1 MRTNKCFRK
10 DINMNNDFDFNYED
24 VFSSVELADKAISF
38 AETQLCNASLSC
50 DNPEAYNVLINS
62 SIRKLSLLDPSPDSV
77 FRAASRELKYI
88 TKLVRQFPVTI
99 ITLYSAI
106 LLYNSKRVLLRG
118 PDCVLESDT
127 PSVEVEETLSAG
139 EQKIVLGV
147 NKNAI
152 YFSDMLAT
160 MSNAIS
166 FPGWES
172 DESFYTQVS
181 NAMNQSRIFCGKNAK
196 KLIKAT
202 TSPEDIDFYKNSGA
216 LLDASQIA
224 AMLIVDVLR
233 RFGCDLSYDRSV
245 NNFSLS
251 QSAYNSYAL
260 LLDTYLKNI
269 LYNAKIICN
278 AVLITM

>member
-1 MRTNKCFRK
+1 MNKCFRK
-10 DINMNNDFDFNYED
+10 DIIMNNEFDFNYED
-24 VFSSVELADKAISF
+24 VLPSVELADKAISF

-50 DNPEAYNVLINS
+50 DNPEVYNVLLNS
-62 SIRKLSLLDPSPDSV
+62 SIHKLSLLDPSPDSV
-77 FRAASRELKYI
+77 FRVASRELKYI

-106 LLYNSKRVLLRG
+106 LLTNEKRVLLKG
-118 PDCVLESDT
+118 TDCVLEIDT
-127 PSVEVEETLSAG
+127 PSVEVEEKLSAG
-139 EQKIVLGV
+139 EQKVVLGV
-147 NKNAI
+147 NKRAI
-152 YFSDMLAT
+152 YFLDLLAT
-160 MSNAIS
+160 MSNAVS

-181 NAMNQSRIFCGKNAK
+181 NAMNQSRLFCGKNAEK
-196 KLIKAT
+196 FIKAT
-202 TSPEDIDFYKNSGA
+202 TSPEKINFYKNSGA

-224 AMLIVDVLR
+224 AMLVVAVLR

-260 LLDTYLKNI
+260 LLDSYLRNI
-269 LYNAKIICN
+269 LYNAQIICN
-278 AVLITM
+278 AVLFTM

>member
-1 MRTNKCFRK
+1 MNKCFRK

-24 VFSSVELADKAISF
+24 VLPSVELSDKAISF

-50 DNPEAYNVLINS
+50 DNPEAYNVLLNS

-77 FRAASRELKYI
+77 FKVASRELKYI

-106 LLYNSKRVLLRG
+106 LLCNEKRVLLKG
-118 PDCVLESDT
+118 PDCILESDT
-127 PSVEVEETLSAG
+127 PSTEVEETLLAG
-139 EQKIVLGV
+139 EQKVVLGV
-147 NKNAI
+147 NKRAI
-152 YFSDMLAT
+152 YFLDLLAT
-160 MSNAIS
+160 MSSAVS

-181 NAMNQSRIFCGKNAK
+181 NAMNHSRIFCGKNAE

-202 TSPEDIDFYKNSGA
+202 TSPEKINFYKNSGA

-224 AMLIVDVLR
+224 AMLIVDVIR

-260 LLDTYLKNI
+260 LLDTYLRNI
-269 LYNAKIICN
+269 LYNAQIICN
-278 AVLITM
+278 AVLLTM